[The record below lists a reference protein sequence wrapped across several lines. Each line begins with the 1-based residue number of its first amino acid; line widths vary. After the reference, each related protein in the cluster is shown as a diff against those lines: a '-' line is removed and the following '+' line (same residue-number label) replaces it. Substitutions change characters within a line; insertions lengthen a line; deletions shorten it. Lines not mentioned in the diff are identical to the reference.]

1 MASVDPEITSLLN
14 ELKLKFTYRMKS
26 PRCGEFPFSHIQT
39 FHWKEIPIRPKLR
52 INVKPDENKIEFPPF
67 LLMHQ

>member
-1 MASVDPEITSLLN
+1 
-14 ELKLKFTYRMKS
+14 MKS
-26 PRCGEFPFSHIQT
+26 PRCGELPFSHIQT